1 MLFLDELPEFQPGAL
16 DALRQPLETGETV
29 IARANHRIAYPS
41 RIQLVAAMN
50 PCKCGNAAPGA
61 SCKRG
66 PRCAADYQA
75 RISGPLLDRIDL
87 QIEVPALSAA
97 DLVLPAPSEG
107 SAEVRARVSRAREL
121 QRQRFVA
128 LGARAMRTNADCS
141 GRILEEI
148 ATPDAEGVALLR
160 QAADAL
166 HLSARG
172 FHPTLRVARTLA
184 DLDGAPDVS
193 RVHLAEALSYRALA
207 DEMRRA
213 A

>member
-1 MLFLDELPEFQPGAL
+1 M
-16 DALRQPLETGETV
+16 
-29 IARANHRIAYPS
+29 
-41 RIQLVAAMN
+41 
-50 PCKCGNAAPGA
+50 PCKCGSGGPGT

-97 DLVLPAPSEG
+97 ELVLPAPSEG
-107 SAEVRARVSRAREL
+107 SAEVRARVARAREL
-121 QRQRFVA
+121 QRARFVA
-128 LGARAMRTNADCS
+128 LGARTMRTNADCS

-160 QAADAL
+160 QAAEAL

-172 FHPTLRVARTLA
+172 FHRTLRVARTLA
-184 DLDGAPDVS
+184 DLDGAESVG
-193 RVHLAEALSYRALA
+193 RMHVAEALSYRGETLRQAH
-207 DEMRRA
+207 A